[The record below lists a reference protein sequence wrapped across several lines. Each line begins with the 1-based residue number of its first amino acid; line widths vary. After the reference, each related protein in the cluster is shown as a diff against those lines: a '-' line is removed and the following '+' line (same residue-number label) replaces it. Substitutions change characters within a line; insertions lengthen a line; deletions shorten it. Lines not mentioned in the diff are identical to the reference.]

1 MPVLVTR
8 REKFTAGHR
17 LYNPSYS
24 EARNAEVFG
33 KCSNPSGH
41 GHNYVLDVTVAGSI
55 DDETGYVFDLGSLSD
70 VIHKRIIDDIDH
82 RNLNSDVEWLKGLNP
97 TSEVLASAFWDRLET
112 HLPPGAL
119 FRVRVKETDKNWAE
133 RLRDP

>member
-41 GHNYVLDVTVAGSI
+41 GHNYVLEVTIQRPI
-55 DDETGYVFDLGSLSD
+55 DPETGYVFDLGSLSD
-70 VIHKRIIDDIDH
+70 LMHKRIIDDVDH
-82 RNLNSDVEWLKGLNP
+82 RNLNVDVEWLKGLNP
-97 TSEVLASAFWDRLET
+97 TAEVLASAFWDRLQT
-112 HLPPGAL
+112 HLPPGSL
-119 FRVRVKETDKNWAE
+119 YRVMVQETDKNWSE
-133 RLRDP
+133 RVRNP